1 MIAYSEFTLA
11 AVQAAPVFLDRDASA
26 EKACGLI
33 DEAAR
38 KGATLVAFS
47 ETFLPGYPFFIGAG
61 TTALYWKLY
70 Y

>member
-1 MIAYSEFTLA
+1 MTTDSEFTLA

-47 ETFLPGYPFFIGAG
+47 ETFLPG
-61 TTALYWKLY
+61 
-70 Y
+70 